1 MKKKITQVGTN
12 IGEDQLV
19 AIAERAIVDAK
30 QNLDVPQE
38 PGLGN
43 SRYLIVQGLYSRL
56 TFFSGFDDFAS
67 AMKSTEIEAKM
78 SVRFHD

>member
-1 MKKKITQVGTN
+1 MGTN

-19 AIAERAIVDAK
+19 AIAERAIVEAK
-30 QNLDVPQE
+30 QNLDGPQVNFRTLSFDNIEPKKE
-38 PGLGN
+38 PGLG
-43 SRYLIVQGLYSRL
+43 
-56 TFFSGFDDFAS
+56 FDDFSS